1 VPRRAPA
8 DHHALAAERLS
19 RLDDQY
25 QATARRSRRRGLL
38 VGTTVL
44 VLVMASAVVD
54 GLGIVDSVGVDS
66 ATVTAV
72 ADGTTLSV
80 RYPDVTRPALA
91 SPFEIVVSRP
101 GGFEGQS
108 IEVAVSTDY
117 LLLWDLNGV
126 IPSPSAETAGAAMVV
141 WTFDPP
147 SGDQLRIVYEA
158 RIEPAVQNGEQ
169 GRVAVLDE
177 RGDEQVAVEFE
188 TQVRP

>member
-91 SPFEIVVSRP
+91 SPFE
-101 GGFEGQS
+101 
-108 IEVAVSTDY
+108 VAVSTDY